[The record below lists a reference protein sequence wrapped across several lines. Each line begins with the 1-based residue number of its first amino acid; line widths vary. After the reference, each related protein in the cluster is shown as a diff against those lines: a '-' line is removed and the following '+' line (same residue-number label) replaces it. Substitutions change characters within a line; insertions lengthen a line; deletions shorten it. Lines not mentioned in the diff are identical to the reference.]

1 MPYIGTS
8 PSNGVRRVHTYTAT
22 ASQTTF
28 TGASSE
34 GVTLSYADTNYI
46 DVFQNGV
53 LLGSADYT
61 STSGTSVVLAQGASV
76 DDLVVI
82 VLYDV
87 FSVADTVSK
96 TNGGSFDSGV
106 TMSST
111 LAVTGNQT
119 NTGNVTVNG
128 AFTSKGIDDNAS
140 STAMTID
147 SSGNI
152 GVGSSP
158 NNHGSMNKTFE
169 IIGTSDV
176 ELTLHATSDSMA
188 NGARIGQINFSAG
201 SDSTVPMVGA
211 IRGGV
216 AGTDENKG
224 YISFH
229 TRGTDTGGLPSQR
242 MEIGNGGDVG
252 IGVGST
258 TSYFFNVMNAPG
270 RSVIVYFYA
279 TSGVGVYLSDGAN
292 SWSAASDE
300 NIKENIT
307 ELNKQ
312 KSYDNIKN
320 IRAINFNFKDVVKTD
335 EDGKEVI
342 HKDDTKRLG
351 FIAQDWQKEYPEA
364 IVKGPEDNLGLN
376 YTETIP
382 VLLSALQKAQEKI
395 EALETRVTALENAE

>member
-1 MPYIGTS
+1 MTS
-8 PSNGVRRVHTYTAT
+8 IIKVN
-22 ASQTTF
+22 
-28 TGASSE
+28 
-34 GVTLSYADTNYI
+34 NI
-46 DVFQNGV
+46 QN
-53 LLGSADYT
+53 S
-61 STSGTSVVLAQGASV
+61 SGTA
-76 DDLVVI
+76 
-82 VLYDV
+82 
-87 FSVADTVSK
+87 
-96 TNGGSFDSGV
+96 
-106 TMSST
+106 
-111 LAVTGNQT
+111 AVTIDGSS
-119 NTGNVTVNG
+119 NVTFPQNTTVTGTLTTNG

-152 GVGSSP
+152 GVGGSP

-169 IIGTSDV
+169 IIGDSEV
-176 ELTLHATSDSMA
+176 ELTLHATSDSLS

-201 SDSTVPMVGA
+201 SDSTVPMVAA
-211 IRGGV
+211 IKGGV

-224 YISFH
+224 YLTFN
-229 TRGTDTGGLPSQR
+229 TRGTDTGGLPAQR
-242 MEIGNGGDVG
+242 MEIGNLGH
-252 IGVGST
+252 IGMGTGST
-258 TSYFFNVMNAPG
+258 TSYFLNVMNAPG
-270 RSVIVYFYA
+270 SGVVVYFYA
-279 TSGVGVYLSDGAN
+279 TSGVGVYLSNGAN
-292 SWSAASDE
+292 SWSTASDE

-395 EALETRVTALENAE
+395 EALEARITALENE